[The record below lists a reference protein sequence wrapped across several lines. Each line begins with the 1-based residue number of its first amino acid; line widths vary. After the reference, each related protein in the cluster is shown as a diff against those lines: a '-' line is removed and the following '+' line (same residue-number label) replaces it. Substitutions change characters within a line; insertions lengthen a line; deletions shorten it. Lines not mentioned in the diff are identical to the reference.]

1 MYYSK
6 PQFDVRP
13 YFSELN
19 DQLIQMLEDLD
30 PEEWQ
35 APTIAGR
42 WRVKDVVAHLLD
54 GDIRTLSI
62 QRDRYFG
69 ESPPESNE
77 YNQMVAWLNQLN
89 ADWVRASRRI
99 SPEVLILLH
108 KTTGP
113 LVSRYYE
120 SLDPLTEA
128 IFPVQWAG
136 EEKSLNWMHLARE
149 FSEKWHH
156 QQQIADAT
164 GRAGLLR
171 PDYYKPLIMTF
182 MLAIPHVLR
191 EEAINPGDTI
201 GIHTNGDVSDS
212 WFISFTGTS
221 WQFITTPES
230 VRAEITLPA
239 NIAWKLFSKS
249 LRPEHL
255 GGNIRIAG
263 DINIADKVIN
273 MISVMA

>member
-19 DQLIQMLEDLD
+19 DLLIQMLEDLD

-62 QRDRYFG
+62 QQDRYFG

-99 SPEVLILLH
+99 SPEVLILLL

-164 GRAGLLR
+164 GRAGLLI

-191 EEAINPGDTI
+191 EETINPGETI
-201 GIHTNGDVSDS
+201 SIGTYGDVSGS
-212 WFISFTGTS
+212 WFISFTGTN
-221 WQFITTPES
+221 WQFITNPET

-239 NIAWKLFSKS
+239 NSAWKLFSKS

-255 GGNIRIAG
+255 GEKIRIAG
-263 DINIADKVIN
+263 DTKIADKVIN
-273 MISVMA
+273 MISVTA